1 MQETVSKGFSLQVSV
16 KAICDTFDYGFE
28 IHDDE
33 VNNDF
38 V

>member
-1 MQETVSKGFSLQVSV
+1 MRETVSKGFSLQVPV
-16 KAICDTFDYGFE
+16 KAICDTSDYGFE
-28 IHDDE
+28 KHDDE